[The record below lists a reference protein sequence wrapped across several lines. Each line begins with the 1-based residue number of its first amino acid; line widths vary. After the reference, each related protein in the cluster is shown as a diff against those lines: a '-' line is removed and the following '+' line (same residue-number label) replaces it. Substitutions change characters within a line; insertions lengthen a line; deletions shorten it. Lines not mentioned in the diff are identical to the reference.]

1 MRSDWRSWDV
11 RILLKDTF
19 SLLMMILWVFLLDSQ
34 ELKRVFGWFS
44 NFGLAAS
51 MISVLLGIIPLYSYS
66 LSTGGPAVMFWGWIV
81 IGLVTLILVSSLA
94 EISSAFPTMGALYYW
109 AYQLGGPK
117 YGPFASWMAGWS
129 NLLGQIAGVASGGY
143 AAAQVVSSMIQLNTG
158 YQMSDIGNHVA
169 FSLNSYHYVILSLCV
184 CCSALIH
191 LCYHLNHC
199 RHCEYIY

>member
-109 AYQLGGPK
+109 AYQLWTQVWSFRFLDG
-117 YGPFASWMAGWS
+117 WMVQFIG
-129 NLLGQIAGVASGGY
+129 
-143 AAAQVVSSMIQLNTG
+143 
-158 YQMSDIGNHVA
+158 SDCRCS
-169 FSLNSYHYVILSLCV
+169 FWRLCS
-184 CCSALIH
+184 CPSC
-191 LCYHLNHC
+191 
-199 RHCEYIY
+199 